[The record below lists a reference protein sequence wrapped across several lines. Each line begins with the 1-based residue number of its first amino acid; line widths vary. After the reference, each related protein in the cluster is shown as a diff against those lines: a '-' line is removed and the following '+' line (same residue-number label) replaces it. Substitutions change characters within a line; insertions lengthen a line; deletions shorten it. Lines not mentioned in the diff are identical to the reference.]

1 MAVLWLLLLLAGLPT
16 FLLGVFVW
24 VAIQNFLTADIPST
38 LKHPVK
44 LWFMHCIGQYL
55 IALGNILEKLRICAM
70 PRFLQFLISLM
81 PIKKDP
87 NVLATDMHFGT
98 VPVRLIKPKA
108 VSSKPRRGIVFY
120 HGGGAIIGSLD
131 SYHGLCS
138 FLASETDSMVLIVRY
153 RKLPSYH
160 HPVLANDCLSATIYF
175 LTHLESFAVDPSRVV
190 LCGES
195 IGGWAVATVMQVL
208 TRILSLP
215 QVQAQVLI
223 QPILNFVNFQLPS
236 YQQSKNVPFLTRDML
251 FLCLCK
257 YLAIYLSWKDAM
269 LAGAVIPLD
278 KWKKYQK
285 WISHENIPRRFW
297 RQFSQPES
305 LGPFN
310 EAAYLESKHIW
321 SAEISPVLAND
332 KIISQLPKTL
342 LVSCE
347 NDILRD
353 DVLLYKK
360 RLEDQGVP
368 VNWYHVEDG
377 LRGCIMF
384 LDKKYLSF
392 PCSMKAA
399 KAVIGYIK
407 GI

>member
-1 MAVLWLLLLLAGLPT
+1 M
-16 FLLGVFVW
+16 
-24 VAIQNFLTADIPST
+24 
-38 LKHPVK
+38 
-44 LWFMHCIGQYL
+44 
-55 IALGNILEKLRICAM
+55 
-70 PRFLQFLISLM
+70 
-81 PIKKDP
+81 
-87 NVLATDMHFGT
+87 
-98 VPVRLIKPKA
+98 
-108 VSSKPRRGIVFY
+108 
-120 HGGGAIIGSLD
+120 
-131 SYHGLCS
+131 
-138 FLASETDSMVLIVRY
+138 
-153 RKLPSYH
+153 
-160 HPVLANDCLSATIYF
+160 
-175 LTHLESFAVDPSRVV
+175 
-190 LCGES
+190 
-195 IGGWAVATVMQVL
+195 ATVIQVL
-208 TRILSLP
+208 TRIPSLP

-257 YLAIYLSWKDAM
+257 YLAIDLSWKDAM

-278 KWKKYQK
+278 KWKTYQK

-310 EAAYLESKHIW
+310 EAAYLETKHIW
-321 SAEISPVLAND
+321 SADISPVLAD
-332 KIISQLPKTL
+332 DMVISQLPRTL

-377 LRGCIMF
+377 FHGCIML